1 MSAAAGNRFVFR
13 PAPWGA
19 GCSLGACLRR
29 CDTSFIG
36 MSGHCHSC
44 VTGLFSGRGQ
54 ILAGG
59 TLAEVITEGV
69 MAAPFVLNFL
79 LASGFSRAGCGWV
92 AVRRFAGT
100 GRRTGWGW
108 RNPSERRRR

>member
-1 MSAAAGNRFVFR
+1 
-13 PAPWGA
+13 
-19 GCSLGACLRR
+19 
-29 CDTSFIG
+29 

-69 MAAPFVLNFL
+69 MAAPFVL
-79 LASGFSRAGCGWV
+79 
-92 AVRRFAGT
+92 
-100 GRRTGWGW
+100 
-108 RNPSERRRR
+108 